1 MDLKDEILEDAR
13 EHSALLYANLTRQ
26 FSDDF
31 NSANNMKDHK
41 IKILVWLSALSATQ
55 ISIIHQI
62 FPKTAHKELAQ
73 TFAEGLMELYKED

>member
-1 MDLKDEILEDAR
+1 MDLKDEVLEDAR
-13 EHSALLYANLTRQ
+13 ELSTLLYANLTRQ

-31 NSANNMKDHK
+31 NSANTMEDHK

-62 FPKTAHKELAQ
+62 FPKTTHKELVH
-73 TFAEGLMELYKED
+73 TFAEGLLELYKED